1 VSGGVDVDHGLDA
14 FARSV
19 QEAGRQLGDLHD
31 ADAAA
36 AGQAVQAVEAPRL
49 TGALDSTVAAAVD
62 PDGFTL
68 TAGGPAAPY
77 AAIVHARNPFLTR
90 AIDRSEAE
98 IVQAYE
104 QHIDTTLDRIQGA

>member
-1 VSGGVDVDHGLDA
+1 MSGGVDVDHGLDA

-19 QEAGRQLGDLHD
+19 TEAGRELGDLRDVD
-31 ADAAA
+31 AQA
-36 AGQAVQAVEAPRL
+36 AGEAVQAVEAPRL
-49 TGALDSTVAAAVD
+49 TGTLDSTVAAVVD

-90 AIDRSEAE
+90 AVDRSEAD
-98 IVQAYE
+98 ILRPYE